1 MVLKKQPKK
10 KIIKKISLN
19 KKPKVLKM
27 TKKVVKKISS
37 KKVSKKKVVVAKKT
51 KKIIKKSKVLLKK
64 KNLGKKQDTGFRL
77 VKSKNN
83 PILEPR
89 AYSWESQAAFNPAA
103 ISLGGKIHLFY
114 RALGE
119 DGVSRIG
126 YASSSDGI
134 NFNDRLTYPVYS
146 LKDVEATKDHWPF
159 TSPVLPSYNVN
170 LYASG
175 GGWGG
180 CEDPRAVLIDGN
192 IYITFNIFNVLNGWK
207 WDSVSVAVISI
218 AEKNLL
224 KRKWI
229 WDNFSYLSHPG
240 DRQKNWVLF
249 PEKIN
254 GKFVIFNNLDKGDPN
269 RVYITYV
276 NKLDTSETPTIK
288 DAPDPQVLPDHVV
301 AWHKRTRSAACPPIK
316 TKDGWLLLYH
326 AMDKDNDNR
335 YKLGAMLLDL
345 KDPSKVLYRAQHPI
359 LEPEE
364 WYENDWKPGIIYANG
379 AVVKDN
385 KLFVYYGGGDKYIGV
400 ASIMLSDLINSIKGQ
415 GGVKLQKNRKINIK

>member
-1 MVLKKQPKK
+1 
-10 KIIKKISLN
+10 
-19 KKPKVLKM
+19 
-27 TKKVVKKISS
+27 
-37 KKVSKKKVVVAKKT
+37 
-51 KKIIKKSKVLLKK
+51 
-64 KNLGKKQDTGFRL
+64 
-77 VKSKNN
+77 
-83 PILEPR
+83 
-89 AYSWESQAAFNPAA
+89 
-103 ISLGGKIHLFY
+103 
-114 RALGE
+114 
-119 DGVSRIG
+119 
-126 YASSSDGI
+126 
-134 NFNDRLTYPVYS
+134 
-146 LKDVEATKDHWPF
+146 
-159 TSPVLPSYNVN
+159 VLPSYNKN
-170 LYASG
+170 IYASG

-192 IYITFNIFNVLNGWK
+192 IYITFNIFNILNGWK

-218 AEKNLL
+218 TEENLL

-229 WDNFSYLSHPG
+229 WDNFSYLSHLG

-269 RVYITYV
+269 SVFITYV

-288 DAPDPQVLPDHVV
+288 DAPDPQVLPDHIV

-345 KDPSKVLYRAQHPI
+345 KDPSKVIYRAQHPI

-379 AVVKDN
+379 AVVKDK
-385 KLFVYYGGGDKYIGV
+385 KLYVYYGGGDKYIGV
-400 ASIMLSDLINSIKGQ
+400 ASIKLDDLIKSIKEKKM
-415 GGVKLQKNRKINIK
+415 VKLEKNNKIKIK